1 MSGPLNGIRVLD
13 LSRVLA
19 GPSCTQIL
27 GDLGADIIKVEKP
40 GEGDDTRKWGPPFL
54 KDAAGNDTAESAYYL
69 SCNRNKRSIA
79 VDIAHPEGQKL
90 IHGLLGH
97 CDILIE
103 NFKVGGLEKYGLG
116 YEQIKAQHPHIIYA
130 SITGFGQTGPL
141 ASEPGYDLM
150 AQALGGLMAVTG
162 EPEGMPMKVGVALSD
177 IMTGLYAAI
186 GVLAALHKRK
196 ETGRGDLVDV
206 ALLDCT
212 LASLT
217 NLAQFY
223 LTGGAPAK
231 RWGNAHSTI
240 VPYQAFPAAD
250 GHLIIAVGNDKQFA
264 RLSGLLGHPEWAQ
277 DERFSTNRAR
287 VSHRDLIVSLIG
299 AITPAR
305 TVADWVKALQDIDIP
320 TGPVNRMDQVFAM
333 EQIQARGM
341 EIEMNHP
348 TSPAPIHLVGSP
360 LKLTENPVEY
370 RLPPP
375 ICGEHTH
382 QILKDI
388 LNKNDAEMKELVKAG
403 IVST

>member
-1 MSGPLNGIRVLD
+1 MSGPLSGIRVLD

-27 GDLGADIIKVEKP
+27 GDLGADIIKVERP

-54 KDAAGNDTAESAYYL
+54 KDAAGHDTEESAYYL

-79 VDIAHPEGQKL
+79 IDITRPEGQQI
-90 IHGLLGH
+90 IHDLLTK

-116 YEQIKAQHPHIIYA
+116 YEHIKQRHPHIIYA

-150 AQALGGLMAVTG
+150 AQAMGGLMAVTG
-162 EPEGMPMKVGVALSD
+162 EPEGMPMKVGVALTD
-177 IMTGLYAAI
+177 VMTGLYAAI

-223 LTGGAPAK
+223 LTSGTPAK

-250 GHLIIAVGNDKQFA
+250 GHIIIAVGNDAQFA
-264 RLSGLLGHPEWAQ
+264 RLATLLGHDEWLK
-277 DERFSTNRAR
+277 DDRFITNRAR
-287 VSHRDLIVSLIG
+287 VTHRDIIVNLIST
-299 AITPAR
+299 ITPTR
-305 TVADWVKALQDIDIP
+305 PVADWVTALQEIDVP
-320 TGPVNRMDQVFAM
+320 AGPVNRMDQVFAM

-348 TSPAPIHLVGSP
+348 TSPLPIHLVGSP
-360 LKLTENPVEY
+360 LKLSENPVDY

-375 ICGEHTH
+375 RCGEHT
-382 QILKDI
+382 QPI
-388 LNKNDAEMKELVKAG
+388 LNELLNKSSEDLAELIKSNV
-403 IVST
+403 VSI